1 MTEDDRQFDLFR
13 AAEPLAT
20 GMPDSEGAFS
30 DYVVYVDES
39 GDHSLVSIDK
49 DYPVFVLALCVF
61 HKRHYAEQIVPAV
74 EKLKFNYFGHDGVVL
89 HENEI
94 RKQKGDFQLLVRQP
108 LRRRFMTDLDLIMDK
123 INFILIG
130 CVVDKRRCK
139 PTSDG
144 GASNPYHIAMRI
156 CLDALYDFMQ
166 EKNQQSRQTHVM
178 VERRGRKEDADLELA
193 FRRLCDG
200 NNQHGKELPFSLVM
214 ANKQANSAGL
224 QLADLVARPIGIHH
238 LRPDQ
243 ENRAFAALKKKFYCE
258 GGRAHVGE
266 HFDGVGLNIYPAIDS
281 EKPR

>member
-1 MTEDDRQFDLFR
+1 MTEERRQFDLFR
-13 AAEPLAT
+13 TADPLVT
-20 GMPDSEGAFS
+20 GMPDSEGDFS

-49 DYPVFVLALCVF
+49 EYPVFVLALCIF

-94 RKQKGDFQLLVRQP
+94 RKQKGVFQLLVRQP
-108 LRRRFMTDLDLIMDK
+108 VRRRFMADLDVIMDK

-130 CVVDKRRCK
+130 CIVDKRRCK
-139 PTSDG
+139 SSLDG
-144 GASNPYHIAMRI
+144 EASNPYHIAMRI
-156 CLDALYDFMQ
+156 CLDALYDFMV
-166 EKNQQSRQTHVM
+166 EKGQQSRQTHVM
-178 VERRGRKEDADLELA
+178 VEQRGKKEDADLELA
-193 FRRLCDG
+193 FRRICDG
-200 NNQHGKELPFSLVM
+200 NNQHAKELPFSLVM
-214 ANKQANSAGL
+214 ANKQVNSAGL

-243 ENRAFAALKKKFYCE
+243 ENRAFAALEKKFYCE

-266 HFDGVGLNIYPAIDS
+266 HFDGVGLKIYPGTDS